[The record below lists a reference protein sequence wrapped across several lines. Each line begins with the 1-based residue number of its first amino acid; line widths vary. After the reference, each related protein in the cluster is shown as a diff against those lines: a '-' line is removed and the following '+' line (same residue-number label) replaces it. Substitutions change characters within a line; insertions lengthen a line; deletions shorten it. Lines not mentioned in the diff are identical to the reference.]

1 MRQESCLQGAKVK
14 SCFLGEG
21 SIRGMAVTGMCLW
34 RWCPLHGYEVRG
46 SLWVRVFIQV
56 PAAVLDTKKND
67 SYKELLG
74 GRKAQAWEARARMEV
89 DLREAECSVGYAV
102 GQSDMWDCE
111 GGAYLLMST
120 D

>member
-56 PAAVLDTKKND
+56 PAAVGH
-67 SYKELLG
+67 KE
-74 GRKAQAWEARARMEV
+74 E
-89 DLREAECSVGYAV
+89 
-102 GQSDMWDCE
+102 
-111 GGAYLLMST
+111 
-120 D
+120 